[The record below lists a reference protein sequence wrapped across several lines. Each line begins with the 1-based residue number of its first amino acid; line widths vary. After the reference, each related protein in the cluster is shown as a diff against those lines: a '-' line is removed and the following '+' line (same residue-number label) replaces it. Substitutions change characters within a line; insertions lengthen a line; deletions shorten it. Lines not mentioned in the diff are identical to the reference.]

1 MKLKTFSVIWSVIY
15 IGWGLGL
22 LINPVR
28 LMSIYGL
35 TLDSSGSLMARIAG
49 ASLIGFGLTFWLNRN
64 ILSTENGWHNLL
76 LTSFIYNI
84 ISIPVTLMATLNGVL
99 STMGWIAVGLHIFLA
114 ATFGYFAFK
123 KY

>member
-1 MKLKTFSVIWSVIY
+1 MKLKTFSIVWSAIY

-22 LINPVR
+22 LINPVS

-35 TLDSSGSLMARIAG
+35 TLDSGGSLMARIVG
-49 ASLIGFGLTFWLNRN
+49 ASLIGLGLTFWLNRN
-64 ILSTENGWHNLL
+64 ISSTEKSWYNLL

-84 ISIPVTLMATLNGVL
+84 ISIPVTLMATLNGVM
-99 STMGWIAVGLHIFLA
+99 SSMGWIAVVLHIFLA
-114 ATFGYFAFK
+114 STFGYFTFK

>member
-1 MKLKTFSVIWSVIY
+1 MKLKTFSIIWSVIY

-35 TLDSSGSLMARIAG
+35 TLDSSGSLMARIVG

-64 ILSTENGWHNLL
+64 ILSTEKGWYNLL

-99 STMGWIAVGLHIFLA
+99 SSMGWIAVGLHIFLA
-114 ATFGYFAFK
+114 ATFGYFTFK